1 MQNCGCKHV
10 GGRGCCQRSRR
21 DVATAH
27 HPYNSRR
34 TDAYRRRRALPT
46 DDESYEAKVVGV
58 LKDKWDV
65 APRTQSLI
73 EQMDALKD
81 RLRGILLQ
89 CDGIMVDAVE
99 VLGRSEITLRQR
111 DALRSLEIVW
121 PKFASHASDDDLV
134 E

>member
-1 MQNCGCKHV
+1 M
-10 GGRGCCQRSRR
+10 
-21 DVATAH
+21 
-27 HPYNSRR
+27 
-34 TDAYRRRRALPT
+34 
-46 DDESYEAKVVGV
+46 GV
-58 LKDKWDV
+58 LKEKWDV

-89 CDGIMVDAVE
+89 CDGIIVDAVE

-111 DALRSLEIVW
+111 DALCSLEIVW